1 MLLKHLLT
9 LGTDVSNMHTF
20 GQTCFALI
28 NNPKK
33 LDPRAEKCIFVGYD
47 TGSPAYIIYF
57 PNKETVKK
65 VRCVNFHE
73 SKLKQDFVQTS
84 NDNND
89 ENDLIFVKQG
99 MNDNSEQVYPNMMTP
114 PCEIDVEADV
124 TSPKSARSTDL
135 NPTRPTP
142 NQPAPSTSSSHVECD
157 KRTRQRPKHLDDYF
171 CDNEIDENINN
182 VIHYCYN
189 LNFDVPV
196 SYDEAMSSP
205 LAQEWETAMQSEMK
219 ALEESNTYDI
229 VPLPKGRELVGVK
242 WVYAIKSD
250 KEGNDLYKARFV
262 AKGYSQVKGINYHE
276 TFSPTVRMNSVRM
289 ITQIA
294 TENNLDIDLHQM
306 DFKSAYLNAPIDC
319 DIYVEQPKG
328 FKVKSNNGDNLVWRL
343 KKSLYGLKQS
353 GRNWNNTIHAYLI
366 ESGYER
372 SKNDPCLYFNNS
384 TFILV
389 WVDDLLIAAKPNVI
403 ESVKRV
409 FTKIFEMKDLVQ
421 IALFLGIEFD
431 VNSVNNT
438 ISMSQEKYAK
448 KLLHKFGMQDSKPR
462 YTPCEV
468 KSNVINKTLLDEN
481 DANLYRQI
489 VGCLI
494 YLMTCMR
501 PDLSFTVTKLSQ
513 HMSKPDVYHMTMA
526 KHALRYVKGTVQG
539 KLIFRKSDEPLI
551 IEGYCDADWASSL
564 EDRKSITGYCF
575 QISPT
580 GPMISWKSRKQPTV
594 ALSTCEAEYMSLV
607 AAIQEGKYLTS
618 FLNEI
623 INLNQKMF
631 TLHSDNQ
638 SAIALAK
645 NPVQHQRTKHIDVK
659 YHFVRDGISD
669 GKLKLL
675 YVPSENNLADL
686 FTKPVAKPN
695 NCKFKSM
702 IMGK

>member
-1 MLLKHLLT
+1 
-9 LGTDVSNMHTF
+9 
-20 GQTCFALI
+20 
-28 NNPKK
+28 
-33 LDPRAEKCIFVGYD
+33 
-47 TGSPAYIIYF
+47 
-57 PNKETVKK
+57 
-65 VRCVNFHE
+65 
-73 SKLKQDFVQTS
+73 
-84 NDNND
+84 
-89 ENDLIFVKQG
+89 
-99 MNDNSEQVYPNMMTP
+99 
-114 PCEIDVEADV
+114 
-124 TSPKSARSTDL
+124 
-135 NPTRPTP
+135 
-142 NQPAPSTSSSHVECD
+142 
-157 KRTRQRPKHLDDYF
+157 
-171 CDNEIDENINN
+171 
-182 VIHYCYN
+182 
-189 LNFDVPV
+189 
-196 SYDEAMSSP
+196 
-205 LAQEWETAMQSEMK
+205 
-219 ALEESNTYDI
+219 
-229 VPLPKGRELVGVK
+229 
-242 WVYAIKSD
+242 
-250 KEGNDLYKARFV
+250 
-262 AKGYSQVKGINYHE
+262 
-276 TFSPTVRMNSVRM
+276 
-289 ITQIA
+289 
-294 TENNLDIDLHQM
+294 
-306 DFKSAYLNAPIDC
+306 
-319 DIYVEQPKG
+319 
-328 FKVKSNNGDNLVWRL
+328 
-343 KKSLYGLKQS
+343 
-353 GRNWNNTIHAYLI
+353 
-366 ESGYER
+366 
-372 SKNDPCLYFNNS
+372 
-384 TFILV
+384 
-389 WVDDLLIAAKPNVI
+389 
-403 ESVKRV
+403 
-409 FTKIFEMKDLVQ
+409 MKDLGQ

-431 VNSVNNT
+431 VDSVNNT

-468 KSNVINKTLLDEN
+468 KSNVINETLLDEN

-494 YLMTCMR
+494 YLMICTR

-513 HMSKPDVYHMTMA
+513 HMSKPDIYHMTMA
-526 KHALRYVKGTVQG
+526 KHALRYVKGTVEE
-539 KLIFRKSDEPLI
+539 KLIFRKSDEPLT

-659 YHFVRDGISD
+659 YHFVRDEISD

-686 FTKPVAKPN
+686 FTKPFAKPK